1 MKGLIEYIGSV
12 NESKT
17 DDFNTFVEILNSN
30 RVGIIGPNESGDVY
44 IVPAKCKFSKICVY
58 PSLCI
63 KFKEESSKN
72 PTAFKISEKE
82 TNTVLPI
89 IVGITNDSK
98 KTYKEIDVKDKL
110 DIEDGYYKFTE
121 KNARFIVEELK
132 KLS

>member
-17 DDFNTFVEILNSN
+17 NDFNSFVEVLNSN
-30 RVGIIGPNESGDVY
+30 RVGMIGPDESGDVY
-44 IVPAKCKFSKICVY
+44 IVSAKCKFSKICVY
-58 PSLCI
+58 PSVCI
-63 KFKEESSKN
+63 KFKEGSSKN

-121 KNARFIVEELK
+121 KNARFIIEELK